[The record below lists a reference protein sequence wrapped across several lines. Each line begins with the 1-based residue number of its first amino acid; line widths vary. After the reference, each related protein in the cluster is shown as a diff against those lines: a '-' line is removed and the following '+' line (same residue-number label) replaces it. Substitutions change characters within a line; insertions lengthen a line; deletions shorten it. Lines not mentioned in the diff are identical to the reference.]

1 MPIEDYDTIEHEIRI
16 NTTPIKLTNIYTHIM
31 KAIIID
37 DDPASVDIL
46 AEKLKPY
53 DGLQLVGSAD
63 TGEKG
68 VALLKSAEPEVVFLD
83 VELPDM
89 SGLEFLERLNAVVTG
104 WCRIVMY
111 TGHESYM
118 LSSFR
123 NNAYDF
129 LLKPIDDKELEQV
142 VQRLYT
148 SRGNGKPQA
157 NDTGIMRKPNEEKL
171 LFYTNSIDFRLV
183 HIRDIGLF
191 QYNHDMR
198 VWEVVVAG
206 RKDPIKLKRN
216 ANNESLLA
224 VDPRFIQVSQRYIIN
239 INYLFEVNDNICRLY
254 PPFDKI
260 SYVKVGRLFRKKLI
274 DRFSTL

>member
-1 MPIEDYDTIEHEIRI
+1 
-16 NTTPIKLTNIYTHIM
+16 M
-31 KAIIID
+31 KTIIID
-37 DDPASVDIL
+37 DDPASLETL
-46 AEKLKPY
+46 AGKLKAY
-53 DGLQLVGSAD
+53 DGLELVGKAH

-68 VALLKSAEPEVVFLD
+68 ITMLKKVEPEVVFLD

-89 SGLEFLERLNAVVTG
+89 SGIEFLERLNTVAKG

-123 NNAYDF
+123 NNAFDF
-129 LLKPIDDKELEQV
+129 LLKPIDDSELEQV

-148 SRGNGKPQA
+148 SRGSGKPTPD
-157 NDTGIMRKPNEEKL
+157 DTGIIKQPNEDKL
-171 LFYTNSIDFRLV
+171 LFYTNSSDFRLV
-183 HIRDIGLF
+183 HIRDIGVF

-198 VWEVVVAG
+198 AWEVVVAG
-206 RKDPIKLKRN
+206 RKEPIRLKRN
-216 ANNESLLA
+216 ASNESLLA
-224 VDPRFIQVSQRYIIN
+224 IDDRFIQVSQRYIIN

-254 PPFDKI
+254 PPFEKI

-274 DRFSTL
+274 DKFNTL